1 MVANWS
7 TRQTDGLV
15 TDGEALSLARSVNCW
30 KGQYERT
37 LSQMCWGCPKG
48 ATGFHKGAIGLPPPA
63 RSTHPAPFE
72 QFTFLAQ
79 ILPPLFAVMAK
90 QMPDSEV
97 ESPQLFPSLHGS
109 IGPH

>member
-1 MVANWS
+1 MVATWS

-15 TDGEALSLARSVNCW
+15 TDGEALSIPRSAGKDNMS
-30 KGQYERT
+30 E
-37 LSQMCWGCPKG
+37 LSLRCAGVAQREQQDF
-48 ATGFHKGAIGLPPPA
+48 TREQLVSLHPPGPCIQL
-63 RSTHPAPFE
+63 R
-72 QFTFLAQ
+72 FTFLAQ

-97 ESPQLFPSLHGS
+97 ESQQLFPSLHGS